1 MFEITSSIVAGS
13 LAGYSYYQK
22 SGGGRNDH
30 SKIVNIA
37 RNCGLKNKEGK
48 EIRIHRKSKKN
59 GYTEFVYQM
68 PQGLSAK
75 DFQDKLDNF
84 QDGLNIKKTIPD
96 ISINDFKSINWKG
109 DVLQQ
114 IKEVF
119 AKKQIV
125 RKEVEITFDG
135 MLKFRVYDTPMTD
148 LFPFVETLLRR
159 TKDWEVVIGTTR
171 DKKIKHDFDEI
182 FNMVI
187 AGSPGYGKT
196 VLQKLITT
204 SLILKHP
211 DHVSFTLID
220 LKGGLAFSRFS
231 KLKQVESLATDTVSA
246 LEKLQLVEERM
257 EKTLDYLRENEF
269 EDVKEAG
276 MKDRHFII
284 IDEAADLSNHQD
296 ALDIIE
302 RICAK
307 GRGAGYRVI
316 YCTQYP
322 INKTIPSSVRQNCDG
337 RVCFKLQTSTA
348 SLAALDEGGAEDLP
362 FVRGR
367 AIYKSPH
374 GKMIIQTPMITND
387 YIKEVTY
394 PHINIRPRK
403 ENDHTDEKDA
413 EKGTARGSYTLV
425 IEETELS

>member
-13 LAGYSYYQK
+13 IAGFSYYQK

-30 SKIVNIA
+30 TKIVNIA

-48 EIRIHRKSKKN
+48 EIRIHRKSKKD

-75 DFQDKLDNF
+75 EFQDKLANF

-96 ISINDFKSINWKG
+96 ISFSDFKTVNWKG

-114 IKEVF
+114 VRDIF
-119 AKKQIV
+119 SKKQSFK
-125 RKEVEITFDG
+125 KEVEITFDG
-135 MLKFRVYDTPMTD
+135 MLKFRVYNSTLTEY
-148 LFPFVETLLRR
+148 FPFDEKLLIR

-182 FNMVI
+182 YNMVI

-196 VLQKLITT
+196 VLQKLVIT
-204 SLILKHP
+204 SLIMKHP

-231 KLKQVESLATDTVSA
+231 KLKQVESLATDPESA
-246 LEKLQLVEERM
+246 LEKLQGVEERM

-276 MKDRHFII
+276 MKERHFIV
-284 IDEAADLSNHQD
+284 IDEAADLSNYSE
-296 ALDIIE
+296 ALEIIE

-337 RVCFKLQTSTA
+337 RVCFKLQTGTA
-348 SLAALDEGGAEDLP
+348 SLAALDEQGAEELP

-374 GKMIIQTPMITND
+374 GKSIIQTPLITNEF
-387 YIKEVTY
+387 IKKAIH

-403 ENDHTDEKDA
+403 ENTDTHEKDGT
-413 EKGTARGSYTLV
+413 KGTTGGSYTLV